1 MNTTDTPSAFGP
13 ALRDWRTRRRLS
25 QLALAIEADIS
36 TRHLS
41 FLETGRARPSREMVL
56 KLAER
61 LEVPMRER
69 NALLSLAGFAAVHGQ
84 RSLDAPDMAA
94 ARTAIERLLKAHE
107 PYPALAVDR
116 GWTLVMANAA
126 VAPLMAGAA
135 PHLLDGPINVLRL
148 SLHPEGLAPR
158 IRNLPEWRA
167 HVLER
172 LRAQFAASAD
182 PAILALLDELWAYP
196 APPGPRGQTA
206 AGGAIATPLVL
217 DGPDGPLSFLSTTTV
232 FGTPLDVT
240 LSEIAIE
247 AFFPADEETA
257 RKLSAGQ
264 GPGRGEI
271 VGVVD

>member
-1 MNTTDTPSAFGP
+1 MDTALSPAAFGP
-13 ALRDWRTRRRLS
+13 ALRNWRTRRRFS
-25 QLALAIEADIS
+25 QMDLALEAEIS

-61 LEVPMRER
+61 LEVPIRER
-69 NALLSLAGFAAVHGQ
+69 NALLSLAGFAAVHAE

-94 ARTAIERLLKAHE
+94 ARFAIERLLKAHE
-107 PYPALAVDR
+107 PFPALAVDR
-116 GWTLVMANAA
+116 AWTLVMANAA

-135 PHLLDGPINVLRL
+135 AHLLEPPVNVLRL

-167 HVLER
+167 HALER

-196 APPGPRGQTA
+196 APSGPAGTSTPGSL
-206 AGGAIATPLVL
+206 IATPLVI
-217 DGPDGPLSFLSTTTV
+217 DTPDGPLSFLSTTTV

-247 AFFPADEETA
+247 AFFPADEET
-257 RKLSAGQ
+257 
-264 GPGRGEI
+264 GRRLAIG
-271 VGVVD
+271 

>member
-1 MNTTDTPSAFGP
+1 MDIKPLPQAFGP
-13 ALRDWRTRRRLS
+13 ALRDWRIRRHLS
-25 QLALAIEADIS
+25 QMDLAIEAEIS

-61 LEVPMRER
+61 LTVPMRER
-69 NALLSLAGFAAVHGQ
+69 NALLSLAGFAAVHGE
-84 RSLDAPDMAA
+84 RTLDAPDMAA
-94 ARTAIERLLKAHE
+94 ARNAIERLLKAHE

-116 GWTLVMANAA
+116 HWTLVMANAA
-126 VAPLMAGAA
+126 VGPFLEGAA
-135 PHLLDGPINVLRL
+135 AHLLTGPINVLRL

-196 APPGPRGQTA
+196 APPGPRAHLTPGH
-206 AGGAIATPLVL
+206 AIVTPLVL
-217 DGPDGPLSFLSTTTV
+217 DGPDGPLSFISTTTV

-240 LSEIAIE
+240 LSEIAVE
-247 AFFPADEETA
+247 AFFPADDETA
-257 RKLSAGQ
+257 RRLSA
-264 GPGRGEI
+264 R
-271 VGVVD
+271 

>member
-1 MNTTDTPSAFGP
+1 MTDATHPPHTFGA
-13 ALRDWRTRRRLS
+13 ALRGWRLRRRMS
-25 QLALAIEADIS
+25 QLDLAVEAEIS

-61 LEVPMRER
+61 LEAPIRER
-69 NALLSLAGFAAVHGQ
+69 NALLSLAGFAAVHGE

-94 ARTAIERLLKAHE
+94 ARDAVQRLLKAHE

-116 GWTLVMANAA
+116 GWNLVMANAA
-126 VAPLMAGAA
+126 VGPFLEGAA
-135 PHLLDGPINVLRL
+135 PHLLEAPINVLRL

-158 IRNLPEWRA
+158 IRNLPEWRT
-167 HVLER
+167 HILER

-182 PAILALLDELWAYP
+182 PGILALLDELWAYP
-196 APPGPRGQTA
+196 APPGPRAQPAPGY
-206 AGGAIATPLVL
+206 AIATPLVL
-217 DGPDGPLSFLSTTTV
+217 DGPQGPMSFLSTTTV

-247 AFFPADEETA
+247 SFFPADDETA
-257 RKLSAGQ
+257 RMLG
-264 GPGRGEI
+264 GR
-271 VGVVD
+271 

>member
-1 MNTTDTPSAFGP
+1 MKTKSPPDAFGP

-25 QLALAIEADIS
+25 QLDLAIEAEIS

-61 LEVPMRER
+61 LTIPIRER
-69 NALLSLAGFAAVHGQ
+69 NALLNLAGFAAAHGE
-84 RSLDAPDMAA
+84 RTLDAPDMAA
-94 ARTAIERLLKAHE
+94 ARNAIERLLKAHE

-116 GWTLVMANAA
+116 GWTLVTANAA
-126 VAPLMAGAA
+126 VGPFLEGAA
-135 PHLLDGPINVLRL
+135 AHLLEGPINVLRL
-148 SLHPEGLAPR
+148 TLHPQGLAPR
-158 IRNLPEWRA
+158 ILNLPEWRA

-196 APPGPRGQTA
+196 APPGPRGQLSP
-206 AGGAIATPLVL
+206 GHAIVTPLVL
-217 DGPDGPLSFLSTTTV
+217 DGPDGPLSFISTTTV

-247 AFFPADEETA
+247 AFFPADDETA
-257 RKLSAGQ
+257 RRLSA
-264 GPGRGEI
+264 R
-271 VGVVD
+271 

>member
-1 MNTTDTPSAFGP
+1 MDTTLTSPTFGP
-13 ALRDWRTRRRLS
+13 ALRDWRVRRRLS
-25 QLALAIEADIS
+25 QMDLALEAEIS

-61 LEVPMRER
+61 LEIPIRER
-69 NALLSLAGFAAVHGQ
+69 NALLSLAGFAAVHGE

-94 ARTAIERLLKAHE
+94 ARSAIERLLKAHE
-107 PYPALAVDR
+107 PFPALAVDR
-116 GWTLVMANAA
+116 AWNLVMANGA
-126 VAPLMAGAA
+126 VAPFMMGAA
-135 PHLLDGPINVLRL
+135 AHLLEGPINVLRL

-158 IRNLPEWRA
+158 IRNLAEWRA

-182 PAILALLDELWAYP
+182 PTILALLDELWAYP
-196 APPGPRGQTA
+196 APGPVGTSTPGGV
-206 AGGAIATPLVL
+206 IATPLII
-217 DGPDGPLSFLSTTTV
+217 DTPDGPLSFLSTTTV

-247 AFFPADEETA
+247 AFFPADDET
-257 RKLSAGQ
+257 
-264 GPGRGEI
+264 GRRLAA
-271 VGVVD
+271 D

>member
-1 MNTTDTPSAFGP
+1 MDLKPLPSAFGP
-13 ALRDWRTRRRLS
+13 ALRDWRNRRRLS
-25 QLALAIEADIS
+25 QLDLAIEAEIS

-41 FLETGRARPSREMVL
+41 FLETGRARPSRDMVL
-56 KLAER
+56 RLAER
-61 LEVPMRER
+61 LSVPMRER
-69 NALLSLAGFAAVHGQ
+69 NALLSLAGFAAVHGE
-84 RSLDAPDMAA
+84 RTLDAPDMAA
-94 ARTAIERLLKAHE
+94 ARNAIERLLKAHE

-116 GWTLVMANAA
+116 GWNLVMANAA
-126 VAPLMAGAA
+126 VAPLLAGAA
-135 PHLLDGPINVLRL
+135 AHLLEGPINVLRL

-167 HVLER
+167 HVLDR

-196 APPGPRGQTA
+196 AAPGPRAQLS
-206 AGGAIATPLVL
+206 AGHAIVTPLVL
-217 DGPDGPLSFLSTTTV
+217 EGPNGPLSFISTTTV

-257 RKLSAGQ
+257 RRLSA
-264 GPGRGEI
+264 R
-271 VGVVD
+271 

>member
-1 MNTTDTPSAFGP
+1 MNSTTDLSPTFGA
-13 ALRDWRTRRRLS
+13 ALRDWRARRRLS
-25 QLALAIEADIS
+25 QLDLAVEAEIS

-61 LEVPMRER
+61 LAVPIRER
-69 NALLSLAGFAAVHGQ
+69 NALLSLAGFAAVHGE
-84 RSLDAPDMAA
+84 RTLDAPDMAA
-94 ARTAIERLLKAHE
+94 ARDAVERLLKAHE

-116 GWTLVMANAA
+116 TWTLVMANAA
-126 VAPLMAGAA
+126 VMPLMAGAA
-135 PHLLDGPINVLRL
+135 AHLLEGPINVLRL

-182 PAILALLDELWAYP
+182 PAVLALLDELWAYP
-196 APPGPRGQTA
+196 SPPGPRAQPTPA
-206 AGGAIATPLVL
+206 SAIVTPLVI
-217 DGPDGPLSFLSTTTV
+217 DGPEGPMSFLSTTTV

-240 LSEIAIE
+240 LSEIAVE
-247 AFFPADEETA
+247 SFFPADDRTA
-257 RKLSAGQ
+257 RMLG
-264 GPGRGEI
+264 GR
-271 VGVVD
+271 

>member
-1 MNTTDTPSAFGP
+1 MQNIIDTAPPPGPTFGH
-13 ALRDWRTRRRLS
+13 ALRDWRRRRRLS
-25 QLALAIEADIS
+25 QMDLAIEADIS

-56 KLAER
+56 NLAER

-69 NALLSLAGFAAVHGQ
+69 NALLSLAGFAAVHAE
-84 RSLDAPDMAA
+84 RALDAPDMAV
-94 ARTAIERLLKAHE
+94 ARAAIERLLKAHE

-116 GWTLVMANAA
+116 GWNLVMANAA
-126 VAPLMAGAA
+126 VGPLLAGAA
-135 PHLLDGPINVLRL
+135 PHLLEGPINVLRL

-167 HVLER
+167 HALER

-182 PAILALLDELWAYP
+182 PGILALLDELWAYP
-196 APPGPRGQTA
+196 APPGPRAHPAPGS
-206 AGGAIATPLVL
+206 AIATPLVL
-217 DGPDGPLSFLSTTTV
+217 DGPDGPLSFLTTTTV

-247 AFFPADEETA
+247 SFFPADEATA
-257 RKLSAGQ
+257 RALG
-264 GPGRGEI
+264 GR
-271 VGVVD
+271 

>member
-1 MNTTDTPSAFGP
+1 MNTTDTSSAFGP
-13 ALRDWRTRRRLS
+13 ALRGWRTRRRLS
-25 QLALAIEADIS
+25 QLDLAIEAEIS

-56 KLAER
+56 KLSER
-61 LEVPMRER
+61 LDVPMRER
-69 NALLSLAGFAAVHGQ
+69 NALLNLAGFAAVHGQ
-84 RSLDAPDMAA
+84 RPLDAPDMAA

-206 AGGAIATPLVL
+206 PGSAIATPLVL

-257 RKLSAGQ
+257 RKLSARQ
-264 GPGRGEI
+264 APGGGEV

>member
-1 MNTTDTPSAFGP
+1 MEITAPRATFGH

-25 QLALAIEADIS
+25 QLDLAVEAEIS

-41 FLETGRARPSREMVL
+41 FLETGRARPSRDMVL

-61 LEVPMRER
+61 LTIPMRER
-69 NALLSLAGFAAVHGQ
+69 NALLSMAGFAAVHGE
-84 RSLDAPDMAA
+84 RALAAPDMAV
-94 ARTAIERLLKAHE
+94 ARNAIERLLKAHE

-116 GWTLVMANAA
+116 GWTLIMANAA
-126 VAPLMAGAA
+126 VQPLLEGAA
-135 PHLLDGPINVLRL
+135 AHLLAGPINVLRL
-148 SLHPEGLAPR
+148 TLHPEGLAPR
-158 IRNLPEWRA
+158 IRNLAEWRA

-172 LRAQFAASAD
+172 LRTQFAASAD

-196 APPGPRGQTA
+196 APPGPRQPPAPGH
-206 AGGAIATPLVL
+206 AIATPLVL
-217 DGPDGPLSFLSTTTV
+217 DGPDGPLSFISTTTV

-257 RKLSAGQ
+257 RRLSA
-264 GPGRGEI
+264 R
-271 VGVVD
+271 